1 MHIRLTQIIRKLV
14 IPSIGMHVGNVI
26 LSYLLKV
33 QPLWRA
39 IWSSNKLSTHMLN
52 YYAARV
58 DMSPTEALA
67 CVQWEICTSATELKT
82 VLYVKTRPV
91 GNLNVYR

>member
-1 MHIRLTQIIRKLV
+1 M
-14 IPSIGMHVGNVI
+14 
-26 LSYLLKV
+26 LS
-33 QPLWRA
+33 
-39 IWSSNKLSTHMLN
+39 